1 MCRCI
6 CANSGRRTKK
16 LNGKVIVA
24 FLVLPALLAGAALY
38 YLQIFSFYE
47 EVIPNG
53 TTDVAIVDKKTEL
66 PEIIDY
72 SNFHAIT
79 SESSPIRYRAC
90 FETSEDLNDLRNRF
104 LVYEGAEP
112 KIAPYWFEC
121 FNAEDLGFSL
131 ADGAKGEVFLSKKN
145 IMYGVD
151 RVVAILDNGKG
162 YIWHEINDCGDKL
175 YDGSPV
181 SNECPKR
188 D

>member
-1 MCRCI
+1 M
-6 CANSGRRTKK
+6 
-16 LNGKVIVA
+16 
-24 FLVLPALLAGAALY
+24 
-38 YLQIFSFYE
+38 
-47 EVIPNG
+47 
-53 TTDVAIVDKKTEL
+53 
-66 PEIIDY
+66 
-72 SNFHAIT
+72 
-79 SESSPIRYRAC
+79 
-90 FETSEDLNDLRNRF
+90 NDLRNRY